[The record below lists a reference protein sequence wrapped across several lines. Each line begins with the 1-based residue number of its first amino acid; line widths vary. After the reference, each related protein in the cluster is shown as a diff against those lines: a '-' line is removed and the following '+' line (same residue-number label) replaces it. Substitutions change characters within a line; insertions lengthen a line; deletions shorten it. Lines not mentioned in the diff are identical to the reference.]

1 MNPEKRIQKLCAMI
15 AVESDPEELHSLL
28 RQLEF
33 ALTEYGLDVQNRAV
47 LLSNPPETSHSTIFR
62 PEVLS

>member
-1 MNPEKRIQKLCAMI
+1 MI

-47 LLSNPPETSHSTIFR
+47 FLSNPPKTSHSPTIFR
-62 PEVLS
+62 AGVLS

>member
-1 MNPEKRIQKLCAMI
+1 MI

-33 ALTEYGLDVQNRAV
+33 ALTEYALDVQNRAV
-47 LLSNPPETSHSTIFR
+47 PF
-62 PEVLS
+62 